1 MQSWF
6 FVGVGLDG
14 GVEIWRNWGE
24 KFGAAEHEQLLQGLP
39 APKIKKINY
48 RKVIEIHH

>member
-14 GVEIWRNWGE
+14 SVEIWWNWGE

-39 APKIKKINY
+39 APKIKRKIVE
-48 RKVIEIHH
+48 KLVK

>member
-14 GVEIWRNWGE
+14 SVEIWRNWGE

-39 APKIKKINY
+39 APKIKRKIVE
-48 RKVIEIHH
+48 KLVK